1 MCINIANEQLQF
13 FFNQHIFQWELDEC
27 SGEGVALPSITFT
40 SNAPILDM
48 FLDKGAGLL
57 ALLDEESRFPRG
69 SNASLALKLHKGLGS
84 KGGGVYRAPPNKGTS
99 FGVSHYAG
107 YVRICVCASVC
118 ASVLSVTSNRHAKSG
133 NDLTYST
140 S

>member
-13 FFNQHIFQWELDEC
+13 FFNQHIFQWELEEC
-27 SGEGVALPSITFT
+27 SKEGVALPVVSFT

-48 FLDKGAGLL
+48 FLDRGAGLL

-69 SNASLALKLHKGLGS
+69 SDTSLALKLHQGMGS

-99 FGVSHYAG
+99 FGVAHYAG
-107 YVRICVCASVC
+107 YVRVFVCTCVCVV
-118 ASVLSVTSNRHAKSG
+118 VLCN
-133 NDLTYST
+133 
-140 S
+140 